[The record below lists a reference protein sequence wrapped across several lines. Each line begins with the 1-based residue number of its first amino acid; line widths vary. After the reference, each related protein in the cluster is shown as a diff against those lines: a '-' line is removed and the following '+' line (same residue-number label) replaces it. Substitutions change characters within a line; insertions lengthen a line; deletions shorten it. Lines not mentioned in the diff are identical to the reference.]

1 MTRAKYVKDIEF
13 YKGVTIVRLKGD
25 ITALTVDGVQA
36 EFAGKTKGKYVKNV
50 LFDLTEVIDSDTA
63 GVAALV
69 DLLRYM
75 KNSNT
80 GGKIALINVPLKV
93 QGLMQIS
100 KTQPLFMMFQL
111 EEDAIN
117 SLI

>member
-1 MTRAKYVKDIEF
+1 MIRTKYVKDIEF

-25 ITALTVDGVQA
+25 ITALTVGGVQA
-36 EFAGKTKGKYVKNV
+36 EFAGKTKGKHVKNV

-75 KNSNT
+75 INNNT
-80 GGKIALINVPLKV
+80 GGKIALINIPRKV

-100 KTQPLFMMFQL
+100 KIQPLFMMFNS
-111 EEDAIN
+111 EEDAIKN
-117 SLI
+117 LS